1 VKTDCLFCKIVAGEI
16 PAERV
21 HEDERVIAIKDI
33 NPRAPAHVLVIPR
46 AHAATLSE
54 HIAKHGEDG
63 ELAHLVR
70 VAGQLGSKYGG
81 ERGYRVV
88 INEGGD
94 GGQTVYHL
102 HLHVL
107 AGRPFTWPPG

>member
-1 VKTDCLFCKIVAGEI
+1 MADCLFCKILAGEI
-16 PAERV
+16 PSTRV
-21 HEDERVIAIKDI
+21 YEDERTVAIRDV
-33 NPRAPAHVLVIPR
+33 NPQAPTHLLVIPR
-46 AHAATLSE
+46 AHGATLSE
-54 HIAKHGEDG
+54 HIAQHGEDG

-70 VAGQLGSKYGG
+70 VSAQLGVQYGG